1 MTYEESLRF
10 IHSLDK
16 FGSRPGLDRL
26 RKLFRLIPDITA
38 QKFVHIAGTNGKG
51 SVCAMLSA
59 VSAQAGYKTGMFT
72 SPYITDFLEQIQINN
87 RPVEKDIF
95 SSAVGRLAPLVQQL
109 NENGTV
115 ITHFEFLTALAF
127 TIFKEQR
134 CDIVMCEVCMG
145 GEQDATNLIPYP
157 LCAVITRID
166 LDHTA
171 FLGETIE
178 AIAKQKAGIIKSY
191 STTVCAP
198 QISEAFG
205 VIEQKAR
212 EEHNTFYRAEDVRM
226 TVSHKDQNGT
236 RFVYRDTE
244 MLLPL
249 VGAHQIDNLRCA
261 LAVTEVLRREHR
273 FDISA
278 EDIRVGLR
286 DLRHPARFEKLSD
299 DPPVI
304 LDGAHNLSGLHA
316 FAQAVG
322 TYYPGIDKTLI
333 IGMLADK
340 DSRALRY
347 LDGLFTRIIAVDINN
362 PRALPAED
370 LKRRMGAISENIE
383 AISDP
388 KAAFDKAKSYG
399 DSIFIGG
406 SLYLAREIR
415 PYILGK

>member
-26 RKLFRLIPDITA
+26 RRLFRLIPDITA
-38 QKFVHIAGTNGKG
+38 QKFVHVAGTNGKG

-59 VSAQAGYKTGMFT
+59 VTAQAGYKTGMYT
-72 SPYITDFLEQIQINN
+72 SPYITDFREQIQINN
-87 RPVEKDIF
+87 RPVEKEIF
-95 SSAVGRLAPLVQQL
+95 SKAVGNLAPLVRQL

-127 TIFKEQR
+127 HIFKEER
-134 CDIVMCEVCMG
+134 CDIVMCEACMG
-145 GEQDATNLIPYP
+145 GELDATNLIPYP

-171 FLGETIE
+171 FLGDTIE
-178 AIAKQKAGIIKSY
+178 AIAKQKAGIIKTY
-191 STTVCAP
+191 SATVCAP
-198 QISEAFG
+198 QTREAFG

-212 EEHNTFYRAEDVRM
+212 QEHNTLYRAEDVRL
-226 TVSHKDQNGT
+226 TVSDKGRDGT
-236 RFVYRDTE
+236 RFVYRDTD

-261 LAVTEVLRREHR
+261 LAVTEVLRKEHR

-278 EDIRVGLR
+278 EHIRDGLR
-286 DLRHPARFEKLSD
+286 YLRHPARFEKLSD
-299 DPPVI
+299 SPLVI
-304 LDGAHNLSGLHA
+304 LDGAHNPDGLRA
-316 FAQAVG
+316 FAQAVAT
-322 TYYPGIDKTLI
+322 TYPDSDKTLI

-340 DSRALRY
+340 DSRALQY
-347 LDGLFTRIIAVDINN
+347 LDGLFSRIIAVDINN
-362 PRALPAED
+362 PRAMPAEE
-370 LKRRMGAISENIE
+370 LKRKLGAIAEHIE

-388 KAAFDKAKSYG
+388 KAAFDKAKAYG
-399 DSIFIGG
+399 GDIFIGG

-415 PYILGK
+415 PYILGE